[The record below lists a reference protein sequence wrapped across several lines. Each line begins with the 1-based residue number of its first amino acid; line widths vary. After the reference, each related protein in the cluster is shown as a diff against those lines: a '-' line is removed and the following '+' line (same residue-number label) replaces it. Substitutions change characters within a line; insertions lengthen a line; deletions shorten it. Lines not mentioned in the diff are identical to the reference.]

1 MIETAESNI
10 CLIRILIH
18 NTDNEM
24 QTLQLINIYNS
35 CSLFFTSTKRS
46 SIISCLSEL
55 LKDDCK

>member
-1 MIETAESNI
+1 MIETAESDI

-18 NTDNEM
+18 NINDEI

-35 CSLFFTSTKRS
+35 CSLFFIFIKRS

-55 LKDDCK
+55 LKDDYK